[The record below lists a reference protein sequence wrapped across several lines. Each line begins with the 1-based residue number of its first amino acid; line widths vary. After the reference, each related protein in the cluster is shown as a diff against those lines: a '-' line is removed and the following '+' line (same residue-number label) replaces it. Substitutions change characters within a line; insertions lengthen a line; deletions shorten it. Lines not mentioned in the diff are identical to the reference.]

1 MKIFAPVSRESVGGG
16 WTFYRNFKKGMS
28 QLPDVQVEF
37 VDTWQECDIFFITG
51 VTIVDPSV
59 VREASKAGKKIVLRV
74 DNVPRKSRNRRS
86 TPHERLKEFAELADA
101 VIYQSEWA
109 KNYCKPLCGIGDVI
123 YNGVD
128 TDIFYPPKN
137 PSPDREN
144 NFLFLFHGKNEHKG
158 FAKAH
163 YLFQMEARKNPK
175 AKFYFV
181 YDFGRDLPEMIDANF
196 DFWNGENYEYIPK
209 IENPDDVADL
219 MRSCKTLIFP
229 SICDASPNTVLEARA
244 CGMDV
249 MGEDDKSLSG
259 TAELMK
265 LEDISLVNM
274 CEQYYG
280 LFSFLQ

>member
-1 MKIFAPVSRESVGGG
+1 MKIFAPITRQSVGGG
-16 WTFYRNFKKGMS
+16 WSFYRNFRKGMQQFS
-28 QLPDVQVEF
+28 DVEF
-37 VDTWQECDIFFITG
+37 VDRWEDCDVVFITG
-51 VTIVDPSV
+51 ITIIDPSV
-59 VREASKAGKKIVLRV
+59 VREAQNAGKKIVLRV

-86 TPHERLKEFAELADA
+86 TPHERMKEFADLADV

-109 KNYCKPLCGIGDVI
+109 KNYCYPLCGEGTII

-128 TDIFYPPKN
+128 ESIFYPAKN
-137 PSPDREN
+137 PSPDRKN
-144 NFLFLFHGKNEHKG
+144 NYLFLYHGKNEHKG

-163 YLFQMEARKNPK
+163 YLFQMEFRKNPL

-181 YDFGRDLPEMIDANF
+181 YDFGRDLPELLDSNF

-219 MRSCKTLIFP
+219 MRSCGTLIFP

-244 CGMDV
+244 CGMEV
-249 MGEDDKSLSG
+249 IGLESKEMSG
-259 TAELMK
+259 AIELID
-265 LEDISLVNM
+265 LQDISIDNM

-280 LFSFLQ
+280 IFSFVL